1 MMLMRGKIQI
11 NEFQK
16 IYEEVVLKIVVCVKQ
31 VPDTAAKVVV
41 EDGQVTWGDAPLVI
55 NPWDE
60 YAVESA
66 LLQQE
71 AHGGDVIVISVGGE
85 DAKEALKHALAMG
98 CGSAILISEPGLEKA
113 DSLLTAKIL
122 AAAIEKIGDVEAAFF
137 GRQAIDGDVGVTAA
151 QTARVLGWPSLT
163 LVSTITEFD
172 PGSKSVKV
180 ERSVEEGRQVV
191 EGKLPVVISVMKDI
205 GEPRYPSFMGI
216 RKASRADIPIWS
228 TADVGAELTEPAVT
242 WPELSNPPQQEV
254 VTEIVSGGT
263 PQETAEKLA
272 DKILEEKVL

>member
-1 MMLMRGKIQI
+1 
-11 NEFQK
+11 
-16 IYEEVVLKIVVCVKQ
+16 LKIVVCVKQ

-60 YAVESA
+60 YAVETA

-71 AHGGDVIVISVGGE
+71 THGGDVTAISVGGE
-85 DAKEALKHALAMG
+85 DAKEALKHSLAMG
-98 CGSAILISEPGLEKA
+98 CGNAVLISDPALDNA
-113 DSLLTAKIL
+113 DSLLTARSL
-122 AAAIEKIGDVEAAFF
+122 AAAIEKIGDVDVAFF

-163 LVSTITEFD
+163 LVSEITELD
-172 PGSKSVKV
+172 PGNKSIKV

-191 EGKLPVVISVMKDI
+191 EGKLPAAISVMKDI

-216 RKASRADIPIWS
+216 RKASKAEIPVWSAADI
-228 TADVGAELTEPAVT
+228 GAELVEPSVS
-242 WPELSNPPQQEV
+242 WPEVSNPPQQEV
-254 VTEIVSGGT
+254 VTEIISGAT
-263 PQETAEKLA
+263 PQETAAMLA